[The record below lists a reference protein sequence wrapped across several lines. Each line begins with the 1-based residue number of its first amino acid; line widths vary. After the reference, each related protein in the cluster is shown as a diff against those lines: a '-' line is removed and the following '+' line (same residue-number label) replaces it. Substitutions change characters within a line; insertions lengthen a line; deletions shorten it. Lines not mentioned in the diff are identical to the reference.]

1 MTEPAVL
8 DGVYRRNR
16 VTAALR
22 ESLAASIS
30 VGGTP
35 VAVGK
40 GDVPKPIPPA
50 KTPKVPYLVVYEL
63 TGGGYGGE
71 LRRPE
76 RRVTYL
82 YRIRAVGETEEQAS
96 WLAGRVRSHILGRD
110 AHGRL
115 AIELAAEGL
124 LVKDRWPEGSPG
136 GVEKTS
142 GLFQSED
149 DFALVVIP
157 N

>member
-1 MTEPAVL
+1 MTEPVF

-22 ESLAASIS
+22 ESLAAAIT
-30 VGGTP
+30 VGGDP

-40 GDVPKPIPPA
+40 GDVPNPVPPA

-63 TGGGYGGE
+63 AGGGYWGA

-76 RRVTYL
+76 RSVVYL
-82 YRIRAVGETEEQAS
+82 YRVRAVGETEEQAS

-110 AHGRL
+110 TRGRL
-115 AIELAAEGL
+115 ATEIAAEGL
-124 LVKDRWPEGSPG
+124 VVKDRWPEGSPG

-149 DFALVVIP
+149 DFALAVVP
-157 N
+157 S